1 MRFISRKVRFIM
13 ALPRM
18 RTITTAYQE
27 IKSIDPNSALTQN
40 QLRKMVKNGDIPHAK
55 AGRNILIN
63 LDTLLEYL
71 NSKSYQE

>member
-1 MRFISRKVRFIM
+1 M